1 MLFQQS
7 YGVTHLLFD
16 LHTLC
21 GAHWPRLLMDTSAIL
36 RKVLLMQILQK
47 QNGTDRVQKKVL
59 YSAFNRNI
67 LSVKTI
73 RKHFC
78 VVSNY
83 VNGGNSGVG

>member
-1 MLFQQS
+1 
-7 YGVTHLLFD
+7 
-16 LHTLC
+16 
-21 GAHWPRLLMDTSAIL
+21 
-36 RKVLLMQILQK
+36 MQILQK